1 MQPISGRCDPRRNVQ
16 RNVVPGRRADTGCG
30 VQNMN
35 VLTNCSTDT
44 LHLNGNLFLNS
55 RKCVIE
61 DVKVMSTVDNL
72 MEGGLEYFRIFL
84 KDKQFFFLCKVCA
97 TAPSLLKQALINWV
111 KCHL

>member
-1 MQPISGRCDPRRNVQ
+1 
-16 RNVVPGRRADTGCG
+16 
-30 VQNMN
+30 
-35 VLTNCSTDT
+35 
-44 LHLNGNLFLNS
+44 
-55 RKCVIE
+55 
-61 DVKVMSTVDNL
+61 MSTVDNL